1 MGTGNRERGT
11 GGRVSPRAARPM
23 KSSGIPWLGDVP
35 EGWEVTRIGY
45 LATRKQPK
53 YAPEEELLSVFLD
66 RGVIRFADGGSKRAN
81 VASGDFS
88 KYQLVE
94 PGDFVLNNQ
103 QAWRGSVGVST
114 YRGIISPAYL
124 ILKTKPVVDAVYANY
139 LFRSRPLVA
148 LYEQCSHGVGSIQRN
163 IYWDE
168 LRVQKIPFPP
178 LPEQRAIAERIDCE
192 VVRVDALR
200 EKIKCEI
207 ERLGDYKKSLI
218 AETVTRGLRR
228 RKMMPS
234 GISWLGDVPAEWE
247 VRKIGSLYTP
257 RNVKVSDSDYPP
269 LSVTKQGI
277 LPQLE
282 HVAKSNDRDNRKLV
296 RENDFVINSR
306 SDRRGS
312 CGIATQDGSVSLIN
326 IVLQPLGEMEPKY
339 FDWLFHTTAF
349 ADEFYKWGQGIDDD
363 IWSTHWMS
371 MKKIVVPFPTLPEQ
385 REIAEYL
392 DRAVSRIDAV
402 VARRKTQLEKL
413 ESFKRSLI
421 QEYVTG
427 KREVCL

>member
-1 MGTGNRERGT
+1 MKPSGIPWLGDVPEGWEIDKIKHHLRISSERNPGDATVLSLYREYGVIPKDSRDDNHNVTSEDTSKYRYVREGDFAINKMKAWQ
-11 GGRVSPRAARPM
+11 GSMAVSGYEGIVSPAYYVYRFDSSRLEAKYFHHLIRTRGYASEFRRLSTGVREGQWDLHPIDFENTRIILPPLPEQRAIAERIDCEVARVDALRENI
-23 KSSGIPWLGDVP
+23 KSEIERLGDYKKSLIAETVTRGLRKRKMNPSGIPWLGDVP

-81 VASGDFS
+81 VASGDFT

-103 QAWRGSVGVST
+103 QAWRGSVGVSI

-124 ILKTKPVVDAVYANY
+124 ILKTKPVVDSVYANY

-178 LPEQRAIAERIDCE
+178 LPEQR
-192 VVRVDALR
+192 
-200 EKIKCEI
+200 
-207 ERLGDYKKSLI
+207 
-218 AETVTRGLRR
+218 
-228 RKMMPS
+228 
-234 GISWLGDVPAEWE
+234 
-247 VRKIGSLYTP
+247 
-257 RNVKVSDSDYPP
+257 
-269 LSVTKQGI
+269 
-277 LPQLE
+277 
-282 HVAKSNDRDNRKLV
+282 
-296 RENDFVINSR
+296 
-306 SDRRGS
+306 
-312 CGIATQDGSVSLIN
+312 
-326 IVLQPLGEMEPKY
+326 
-339 FDWLFHTTAF
+339 
-349 ADEFYKWGQGIDDD
+349 
-363 IWSTHWMS
+363 
-371 MKKIVVPFPTLPEQ
+371 
-385 REIAEYL
+385 EIAEYL

-402 VARRKTQLEKL
+402 VARRKAQLEKL
-413 ESFKRSLI
+413 EAFKRSLI

-427 KREVCL
+427 KREVRQ